1 MRPSEPTLLRQ
12 NLLCGA
18 ALGLLFLAAP
28 FPRLQLIV
36 HALLV
41 LALAPRAGAPLFG
54 ALWALAAGWGLEG
67 SLRLYPH
74 LGGTPWADLS
84 LALLAG
90 WMAGRWPLE
99 GVKGWLTRLAGLSV
113 LQVLLVHGAVRL
125 ASGPHP
131 WGFGWFWILLT
142 LPLWGLGTWR
152 LLHRGAA
159 VRRR

>member
-1 MRPSEPTLLRQ
+1 MRLSEPTLLRQ

-18 ALGLLFLAAP
+18 ALGLLFLTAP

-54 ALWALAAGWGLEG
+54 ALWALVAGWALEG

-74 LGGTPWADLS
+74 LGGTAWADLS

-90 WMAGRWPLE
+90 WMAGRWPPE
-99 GVKGWLTRLAGLSV
+99 GPKGWMSRLAGLAL

-125 ASGPHP
+125 AAGPHP
-131 WGFGWFWILLT
+131 WGFGWFWILLS
-142 LPLWGLGTWR
+142 LPLWGLLTWR
-152 LLHRGAA
+152 LLHGGAA
-159 VRRR
+159 ARRR